1 MLGIN
6 LKFTPQPTGA
16 VKPPQSRNQTPSF
29 HFLLK
34 SKAKTIN
41 QPTMDL
47 STVRTILRL
56 NNAAAAY
63 FHCAN
68 FEEAMQLFRVALT
81 TSRKLLLAT
90 QNSSR
95 NDSTITINRRRQ
107 SQPSA
112 QNQNGS
118 VMSDAALGQCVL
130 LLLRSP
136 EATAAAQHSPQTT
149 PSFLQR
155 MGGDDEELEFVY
167 LAPVT
172 MEEQEFLNTST
183 SCKTLEVM
191 CTFNLAITLHAKDI
205 FEVNHHFHPH
215 QGSTA
220 HVTIKKPTSPAS
232 TVRLYEHSYSLL
244 SEQEQHDGD
253 YLCDK
258 VWLISFA
265 ILNNLGV
272 LHKQLRSQDKSQ
284 STFEMLLSML
294 MYRREQYSFVN
305 EEASYICAMEA
316 IYSNALAELGVLSY
330 NITAASA

>member
-1 MLGIN
+1 
-6 LKFTPQPTGA
+6 
-16 VKPPQSRNQTPSF
+16 
-29 HFLLK
+29 
-34 SKAKTIN
+34 
-41 QPTMDL
+41 MDL
-47 STVRTILRL
+47 STVRTIIRL

-68 FEEAMQLFRVALT
+68 LEEAMQLFRVALT

-95 NDSTITINRRRQ
+95 NDSTITINRRQ
-107 SQPSA
+107 GQPRA
-112 QNQNGS
+112 QNGS
-118 VMSDAALGQCVL
+118 VMSGAALEQCEL

-136 EATAAAQHSPQTT
+136 EATAAAKHSPQTT

-172 MEEQEFLNTST
+172 MEEQEFLNGST
-183 SCKTLEVM
+183 SCKMLGLI

-205 FEVNHHFHPH
+205 FEENHHFHPH

-220 HVTIKKPTSPAS
+220 HVIKKPTSRPAS
-232 TVRLYEHSYSLL
+232 TVRLYELSYSLL
-244 SEQEQHDGD
+244 YEHEQHDED
-253 YLCDK
+253 SLCDNA

-272 LHKQLRSQDKSQ
+272 LHKQLGSQDKSQ
-284 STFEMLLSML
+284 RIFEMLLSML
-294 MYRREQYSFVN
+294 MYRREQYPFVD
-305 EEASYICAMEA
+305 EEASYICAMEGF
-316 IYSNALAELGVLSY
+316 YSNALAELGVLSH